1 MEPFFAY
8 FDGIP
13 PVALYA
19 LIFVASYLEG
29 LLPIVP
35 GDIATAFFA
44 FLAARA
50 GGLFPPTLIAVV
62 TGSVGGALTLWYL
75 GIRFGPA
82 RLTHRIEA
90 IGFHKTGEGMEAAEG
105 KVEDAYRKY
114 GWIALLVARM
124 VPGVRAVVPAAAGVL
139 RIPFW
144 EVAAIFTAVSVLWY
158 GTITWLSFRMG
169 SDWAVVQATVTRV
182 LREIGTGASIVA
194 LVLVG
199 VGVMIW
205 RRRRHRR

>member
-1 MEPFFAY
+1 MEQFFAY

-90 IGFHKTGEGMEAAEG
+90 IGFHKTGE
-105 KVEDAYRKY
+105 
-114 GWIALLVARM
+114 
-124 VPGVRAVVPAAAGVL
+124 
-139 RIPFW
+139 
-144 EVAAIFTAVSVLWY
+144 
-158 GTITWLSFRMG
+158 
-169 SDWAVVQATVTRV
+169 
-182 LREIGTGASIVA
+182 
-194 LVLVG
+194 
-199 VGVMIW
+199 
-205 RRRRHRR
+205 

>member
-1 MEPFFAY
+1 MESFFTY

-13 PVALYA
+13 PAVLYV
-19 LIFVASYLEG
+19 LIFAASYLEG

-35 GDIATAFFA
+35 GDLATAFFA

-50 GGLFPPTLIAVV
+50 GGHFPPTMVAVV
-62 TGSVGGALTLWYL
+62 IGSVTGALTLWYL
-75 GIRFGPA
+75 GLRLGADWLA
-82 RLTHRIEA
+82 RTTDRL
-90 IGFHKTGEGMEAAEG
+90 GFHRTGEGMEAAEG

-139 RIPFW
+139 RVPFW
-144 EVAAIFTAVSVLWY
+144 EVAAIFTAVSIVWY

-182 LREIGTGASIVA
+182 LREMGTGASIAA
-194 LVLVG
+194 LVLVV
-199 VGVMIW
+199 VGVALW

>member
-1 MEPFFAY
+1 MEQFFGY

-13 PVALYA
+13 PVVLYA

-35 GDIATAFFA
+35 GDLATAFFA

-50 GGLFPPTLIAVV
+50 GGLLPPTMLAVV

-75 GIRFGPA
+75 GIRFGPT
-82 RLTHRIEA
+82 RLTHKIEA

-114 GWIALLVARM
+114 GWIALLVARL

-144 EVAAIFTAVSVLWY
+144 EVTAIFTAVSVVWY

-169 SDWAVVQATVTRV
+169 TDWAVVQATVTRV
-182 LREIGTGASIVA
+182 LREMGMGASIVA
-194 LVLVG
+194 LVLLVVG
-199 VGVMIW
+199 VVIW
-205 RRRRHRR
+205 RRRRRR

>member
-1 MEPFFAY
+1 MEQFFGY

-13 PVALYA
+13 PVVLYA

-35 GDIATAFFA
+35 GDLATAFFA

-50 GGLFPPTLIAVV
+50 GGLFPPTMVAVV
-62 TGSVGGALTLWYL
+62 AGSVSGALTLWYL
-75 GIRFGPA
+75 GIRFGPT
-82 RLTHRIEA
+82 RVTHRIEA

-114 GWIALLVARM
+114 GWIALLVARL
-124 VPGVRAVVPAAAGVL
+124 VPGVRSVVPAAAGVL

-144 EVAAIFTAVSVLWY
+144 EVTAIFTAVSVLWY

-169 SDWAVVQATVTRV
+169 TDWAVVQATVTRV
-182 LREIGTGASIVA
+182 LREMGMGASVVA
-194 LVLVG
+194 LVLLVVG
-199 VGVMIW
+199 VVIW
-205 RRRRHRR
+205 RRRRRR